1 MESRARLLGHPIHQM
16 LVVFPLGL
24 LAGAAGFDVAY
35 LFTRNAA
42 WAETAYWLIGAGVVT
57 GLLAAPFGFIDWLA
71 IPRKTR
77 AKRVGL
83 IHAGMNVLAL
93 LLFAVSWS
101 LRRENPA
108 LPPVEALICSF
119 LAVAGSLVA
128 AWFGGE
134 LVDRLG
140 IGVSPLAHPDAPSS
154 LSHQG
159 AVPPRSAPGD

>member
-24 LAGAAGFDVAY
+24 LAGAAGFDVAH
-35 LFTRNAA
+35 LITRDPG
-42 WAETAYWLIGAGVVT
+42 WAQTAYWLIGAGLVT
-57 GLLAAPFGFIDWLA
+57 GLIAAPFGFIDWLA

-77 AKRVGL
+77 AKRIGL
-83 IHAGMNVLAL
+83 IHAGTNVLAL

-101 LRRENPA
+101 LRRENIGA
-108 LPPVEALICSF
+108 PPIEALICSF
-119 LAVAGSLVA
+119 LAVAGSVIA

-154 LSHQG
+154 LSHG
-159 AVPPRSAPGD
+159 SAVPPARAPGR

>member
-24 LAGAAGFDVAY
+24 LAGAAGFDVAH
-35 LFTRNAA
+35 LITNNPG
-42 WAETAYWLIGAGVVT
+42 WAETAWWLIGAGVIT
-57 GLLAAPFGFIDWLA
+57 GLLAAPFGFVDWLA

-83 IHAGMNVLAL
+83 IHAGTNVIAL

-101 LRRENPA
+101 LRRENPGA
-108 LPPVEALICSF
+108 PPIEALICSF
-119 LAVAGSLVA
+119 LAVAGAMVA

-154 LSHQG
+154 LSHRS
-159 AVPPRSAPGD
+159 AVPPANATGD

>member
-1 MESRARLLGHPIHQM
+1 MESRAKLLGHPVHQM

-24 LAGAAGFDVAY
+24 LAGAVGFDVAY
-35 LFTRNAA
+35 LFTDNGR

-71 IPRKTR
+71 IPRRTR

-83 IHAGMNVLAL
+83 IHAVTNVGAL

-101 LRRENPA
+101 LRRENVMVPPA
-108 LPPVEALICSF
+108 EALVCSF
-119 LAVAGSLVA
+119 LAVVGAMIA

-154 LSHQG
+154 LSQRP
-159 AVPPRSAPGD
+159 AVPPAGAGD